1 MKKFTSI
8 IGLAVSAIAIASML
22 IFIFTFPVMWLW
34 NTLIPSIFNGP
45 YLTFWQTFG
54 LMIMVRLI
62 IPSTENQ
69 KKSENKED

>member
-1 MKKFTSI
+1 MKNFTSI
-8 IGLAVSAIAIASML
+8 IGLAISAIAIASML

-34 NTLIPSIFNGP
+34 NALIPSIFNGP